1 MSNEKSGEI
10 KIFSLQ
16 ENLKQGLLLVGH
28 VAGKNINL
36 PILNNIL
43 IKAGAGNIRLVAT
56 NLEVG
61 IISAVRGKIETEG
74 SFTVNAKIISDCIG
88 LLPNKKIGLEQKGDD
103 LLVDCEN
110 YQSKIRG
117 QSAEEFPLIPG
128 VDKKNYFSAQAEE
141 VGRAISQVIFATPLS
156 ETRLELSGVLFVF
169 SGDCLTLAATDSYR
183 LAEKKIKT
191 KYSASHG
198 ATPNKSSTVHETALD
213 KPNGQEEKKI
223 IVPAKTLQE
232 LLRVLSVN
240 PDGEAEAT
248 SQKIR
253 FYISDNQILFTYGS
267 TELVSRL
274 IEGQYPDYQQ
284 IIPTS
289 SKTKVIINRQELIR
303 AVKMAS
309 LFSKTGI
316 NDVNLDFPLGKNL
329 VVISSVSSQT
339 GENIT
344 NLEAVVAGD
353 ENSIVVNYRYLLEGL
368 GNIETEMVKI
378 EVIDGNTPCLIRPEQ
393 DESYL
398 YIIMP
403 IKQ

>member
-1 MSNEKSGEI
+1 MNQEKTGGI

-16 ENLKQGLLLVGH
+16 ENLKQGLALVSH

-36 PILNNIL
+36 PILNNVL
-43 IKAGAGNIRLVAT
+43 IKAEAGNIRLVAT
-56 NLEVG
+56 NLEIG
-61 IISAVRGKIETEG
+61 IISTVRGKIEAEG
-74 SFTVNAKIISDCIG
+74 SFTVNSKIISDCIG
-88 LLPNKKIGLEQKGDD
+88 LLPNKKVGLNQKDND

-110 YQSKIRG
+110 YQAKIKG
-117 QSAEEFPLIPG
+117 QSAEEFPLIPE
-128 VDKKNYFSAQAEE
+128 VDRKNYFSAPAEA
-141 VGRAISQVIFATPLS
+141 VKNAISQVIFATPLS

-169 SGDCLTLAATDSYR
+169 SGETLTLAATDSYR
-183 LAEKKIKT
+183 LAEKKIQI
-191 KYSASHG
+191 
-198 ATPNKSSTVHETALD
+198 KS
-213 KPNGQEEKKI
+213 NGQEEKRI

-240 PDGEAEAT
+240 LDDDVEGNKQEI
-248 SQKIR
+248 K

-284 IIPTS
+284 IIPAG
-289 SKTKVIINRQELIR
+289 SKTKVMIDRQELIR

-316 NDVNLDFPLGKNL
+316 NDVNLDFPLDKNQA
-329 VVISSVSSQT
+329 VVSSVSGQT

-344 NLEAVVAGD
+344 SLEAKVTGG

-368 GNIETEMVKI
+368 SNIEKETVKI
-378 EVIDGNTPCLIRPEQ
+378 EVTDGNTPCLIRPEQ

>member
-1 MSNEKSGEI
+1 M

-16 ENLKQGLLLVGH
+16 ENLKQGLVIVGH

-36 PILNNIL
+36 PILNNVL
-43 IKAGAGNIRLVAT
+43 IKAEAGKIRLIAT
-56 NLEVG
+56 NLEIG
-61 IISAVRGKIETEG
+61 IINTVRGKTETEG
-74 SFTVNAKIISDCIG
+74 SFTVNAKIISDCVG
-88 LLPNKKIGLEQKGDD
+88 LLPNKKIELKQKENE
-103 LLVDCEN
+103 LLVNCEN
-110 YQSKIRG
+110 YQAKIKG
-117 QSAEEFPLIPG
+117 QSAEEFPLIPE
-128 VDKKNYFSAQAEE
+128 VDRKKYFSAQAKA
-141 VGRAISQVIFATPLS
+141 VKGAISQVIFATLLS
-156 ETRLELSGVLFVF
+156 EARLELSGVLFTF
-169 SGDCLTLAATDSYR
+169 SGSSLTIAATDSYR
-183 LAEKKIKT
+183 LAEKKIQI
-191 KYSASHG
+191 
-198 ATPNKSSTVHETALD
+198 KSSSD
-213 KPNGQEEKKI
+213 EEKKI

-240 PDGEAEAT
+240 LDDEVEENN
-248 SQKIR
+248 QEIK

-284 IIPTS
+284 IIPIT
-289 SKTKVIINRQELIR
+289 SKTKIMVDRQELIR

-309 LFSKTGI
+309 LFSKTGV
-316 NDVNLDFPLGKNL
+316 NDINLDFPLGKNQ
-329 VVISSVSSQT
+329 VVISSVSGQT

-344 NLEAVVAGD
+344 NLEAKVTGD

-368 GNIETEMVKI
+368 SNIEKETVKI
-378 EVIDGNTPCLIRPEQ
+378 EIIDGNTPCLIRPDQ